1 MSRTAGIRP
10 FDARSREPGDVIVA
24 AGGKPTL
31 TLADLAAALEEAGV
45 GNTVALTLRRGETE
59 REVKLRVIDLAG

>member
-1 MSRTAGIRP
+1 
-10 FDARSREPGDVIVA
+10 VIVN

-45 GNTVALTLRRGETE
+45 GNTVTLTLRRGDAE